1 MDLNKEVWDVIE
13 ATPKI
18 PDEIK
23 RSLHVKIM
31 RLFEQARATPVGK
44 KHGVTIMTQEA
55 SLAGDKVAQDRHAD
69 INPGEAKPKN
79 L

>member
-1 MDLNKEVWDVIE
+1 MDLNQEVWDAIN

-18 PDEIK
+18 PDEVK
-23 RSLHVKIM
+23 KSLHVKVM

-44 KHGVTIMTQEA
+44 RLGVTIMTQEA
-55 SLAGDKVAQDRHAD
+55 SLAGDRIAQDRKAD
-69 INPGEAKPKN
+69 SNPGAPKPKS